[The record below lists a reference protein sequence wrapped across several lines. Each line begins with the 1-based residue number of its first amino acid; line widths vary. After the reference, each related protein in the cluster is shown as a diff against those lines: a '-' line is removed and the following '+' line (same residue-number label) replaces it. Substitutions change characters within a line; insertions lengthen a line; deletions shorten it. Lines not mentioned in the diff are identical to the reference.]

1 MKTYTKFLVSIF
13 LKSFLFVLMII
24 LSLVFIINLLGE
36 LDFFKDIETTTF
48 FTIYLALINSP
59 SIIFEIFPFIFLIS
73 TQLFFIKLFEKNQI
87 QIFKYTGL
95 KNSKIFII
103 ISIVSIVLSFF
114 IITIFYNA
122 SSNLKSFYLEL
133 KSKYTTDGKYLAVI
147 NKNGLWIRDK
157 IEDKILIINSSK
169 IDENFLIDSFITEFD
184 QNYNVL
190 RNIKSKKINIKD
202 YEWEIM
208 DPEIFEKNISSRK
221 DIIKIKSNFDY
232 KRIQSLFSNLNSLS
246 ILELIEL
253 KKNYDLLNYSTT
265 EVNIQIQKIFS
276 YPLYLLLMSLFSGLI
291 MLNTKKFKSNTVKI
305 SIGLFLCVLIY
316 YFNNLLY
323 VMGLT
328 EKIDTKLSIWIPII
342 LLIFITLMMSNKLN
356 EKKFKNNFNIFNRK
370 FFCST
375 KYKFSRDI

>member
-1 MKTYTKFLVSIF
+1 LKTYTKFLVGIF

-73 TQLFFIKLFEKNQI
+73 TQLFFIKLFDKNQI

-103 ISIVSIVLSFF
+103 VSIVSIALSFF

-184 QNYNVL
+184 QNYNVV
-190 RNIKSKKINIKD
+190 RNIKSKKINIKN

-208 DPEIFEKNISSRK
+208 DPEIFEENISSRK

-253 KKNYDLLNYSTT
+253 KKNYNLLNYSTT

-276 YPLYLLLMSLFSGLI
+276 YPFYLLLMSFFSGLI

-305 SIGLFLCVLIY
+305 SIGLFLCVVIY

-328 EKIDTKLSIWIPII
+328 EKIDSKLSIWIPII
-342 LLIFITLMMSNKLN
+342 FLTIITLMMSNKLN
-356 EKKFKNNFNIFNRK
+356 EK
-370 FFCST
+370 
-375 KYKFSRDI
+375 

>member
-1 MKTYTKFLVSIF
+1 MKTYTKFLINIF
-13 LKSFLFVLMII
+13 LKSFLFVLLII
-24 LSLVFIINLLGE
+24 LSLVFIVNLLGE
-36 LDFFKDIETTTF
+36 LDFFKDIQTNTF

-73 TQLFFIKLFEKNQI
+73 TQLFFIKLFDKDQI

-103 ISIVSIVLSFF
+103 ISVVSIALSFL

-122 SSNLKSFYLEL
+122 SSNLKNFYLEL

-184 QNYNVL
+184 INYNVL
-190 RNIKSKKINIKD
+190 RNIKSKKINIKS
-202 YEWEIM
+202 YEWEIIE
-208 DPEIFEKNISSRK
+208 PEIFEKNISVK
-221 DIIKIKSNFDY
+221 EDIIKIKSNFDY
-232 KRIQSLFSNLNSLS
+232 KRIQSLFSNLTSLS

-265 EVNIQIQKIFS
+265 EVNMQIQKIFS
-276 YPLYLLLMSLFSGLI
+276 YPFYLLLMTLFSGLI

-328 EKIDTKLSIWIPII
+328 EKIDAKLSIWTPII
-342 LLIFITLMMSNKLN
+342 LLMILTLIMSNKLN
-356 EKKFKNNFNIFNRK
+356 EK
-370 FFCST
+370 
-375 KYKFSRDI
+375 

>member
-1 MKTYTKFLVSIF
+1 MKTYTKFLINIF
-13 LKSFLFVLMII
+13 LKSFLFVSLII

-36 LDFFKDIETTTF
+36 LDFFKDIQTNTF

-73 TQLFFIKLFEKNQI
+73 TQLFFIKLFDKDQI

-95 KNSKIFII
+95 KNSKIFVI
-103 ISIVSIVLSFF
+103 ISVVSIALSFL

-122 SSNLKSFYLEL
+122 SSNLKNFYLEL

-184 QNYNVL
+184 INYNVL
-190 RNIKSKKINIKD
+190 RNIKSKKINIKT
-202 YEWEIM
+202 YEWEIIE
-208 DPEIFEKNISSRK
+208 PEVFEKNISVK
-221 DIIKIKSNFDY
+221 EDIIKIKSNFDY
-232 KRIQSLFSNLNSLS
+232 KRIQSLFSNLTSLS
-246 ILELIEL
+246 IFELIEL

-265 EVNIQIQKIFS
+265 EVNMQIQKIFS
-276 YPLYLLLMSLFSGLI
+276 YPFYLLLMTLFSGLI

-305 SIGLFLCVLIY
+305 SIGLFLCVVIY

-342 LLIFITLMMSNKLN
+342 LLTIITLMMSNKLN
-356 EKKFKNNFNIFNRK
+356 EK
-370 FFCST
+370 
-375 KYKFSRDI
+375 

>member
-13 LKSFLFVLMII
+13 LKSFLFVLMVI

-103 ISIVSIVLSFF
+103 LSIVSIVLSFF

-169 IDENFLIDSFITEFD
+169 IDENYLIDSFITEFD
-184 QNYNVL
+184 QNYNVV

-276 YPLYLLLMSLFSGLI
+276 YPFYLLLMSLFSGLI

-305 SIGLFLCVLIY
+305 SIGLFLCVVIY

-342 LLIFITLMMSNKLN
+342 FLTIITLMMSNKLN
-356 EKKFKNNFNIFNRK
+356 EK
-370 FFCST
+370 
-375 KYKFSRDI
+375 

>member
-1 MKTYTKFLVSIF
+1 MKTYTKFLVGIF

-73 TQLFFIKLFEKNQI
+73 TQLFFIKLFDKNQI

-114 IITIFYNA
+114 IITVFYNA

-157 IEDKILIINSSK
+157 IGDKILIINSSK

-184 QNYNVL
+184 QDYNVI
-190 RNIKSKKINIKD
+190 RNIKSKKINIKN
-202 YEWEIM
+202 YEWEII
-208 DPEIFEKNISSRK
+208 DPEIFEKNISSR
-221 DIIKIKSNFDY
+221 DDMIKIKSNFDY

-276 YPLYLLLMSLFSGLI
+276 YPFYLLLMSFFSGLI

-305 SIGLFLCVLIY
+305 SIGLFLCVVIY

-342 LLIFITLMMSNKLN
+342 FLTIITLMMSSKLN
-356 EKKFKNNFNIFNRK
+356 EK
-370 FFCST
+370 
-375 KYKFSRDI
+375 

>member
-1 MKTYTKFLVSIF
+1 MKTYTKFLINIF
-13 LKSFLFVLMII
+13 LKSFLFVLLII
-24 LSLVFIINLLGE
+24 LSLVFIVNLLGE
-36 LDFFKDIETTTF
+36 LDFFKDIQTNTF

-73 TQLFFIKLFEKNQI
+73 TQLFFIKLFDKDQI

-103 ISIVSIVLSFF
+103 ISVVSIALSFL

-122 SSNLKSFYLEL
+122 SSNLKNFYLEL

-169 IDENFLIDSFITEFD
+169 IDDNFLIDSFITEFD
-184 QNYNVL
+184 SNYNVL
-190 RNIKSKKINIKD
+190 RNIKSKKINIKS
-202 YEWEIM
+202 YEWEIIE
-208 DPEIFEKNISSRK
+208 PEIFEKNISVK
-221 DIIKIKSNFDY
+221 EDIIKINSNFDY
-232 KRIQSLFSNLNSLS
+232 KRIQSLFSNLTSLS

-265 EVNIQIQKIFS
+265 EVNMQIQKIFS
-276 YPLYLLLMSLFSGLI
+276 YPFYLLLMTLFSGLI

-305 SIGLFLCVLIY
+305 SIGLFLCVVIY

-328 EKIDTKLSIWIPII
+328 EKIDAKLSIWTPII
-342 LLIFITLMMSNKLN
+342 LLMILTLIMSNKLN
-356 EKKFKNNFNIFNRK
+356 EK
-370 FFCST
+370 
-375 KYKFSRDI
+375 

>member
-1 MKTYTKFLVSIF
+1 LKTYTKFLVGIF

-73 TQLFFIKLFEKNQI
+73 TQLFFIKLFDKNQI

-103 ISIVSIVLSFF
+103 MSIVSIVLSFF

-184 QNYNVL
+184 QNYNVV
-190 RNIKSKKINIKD
+190 RNIKSKKINIKN

-342 LLIFITLMMSNKLN
+342 LLILITLMMSNKLN
-356 EKKFKNNFNIFNRK
+356 EK
-370 FFCST
+370 
-375 KYKFSRDI
+375 

>member
-1 MKTYTKFLVSIF
+1 MKTYTKFLVGIF

-73 TQLFFIKLFEKNQI
+73 TQLFFIKLFDKNQI

-103 ISIVSIVLSFF
+103 VSIVSIALSFF

-184 QNYNVL
+184 QNYNVV
-190 RNIKSKKINIKD
+190 RNIKSKKINIKN

-221 DIIKIKSNFDY
+221 DIIRIKSNFDY

-253 KKNYDLLNYSTT
+253 KNNYDLLNYSTV

-276 YPLYLLLMSLFSGLI
+276 YPFYLLLMSFFSGLI
-291 MLNTKKFKSNTVKI
+291 MLNTKKFKSNTIKI
-305 SIGLFLCVLIY
+305 SIGLFLCVVIY

-342 LLIFITLMMSNKLN
+342 LLTIITLMMSNKLN
-356 EKKFKNNFNIFNRK
+356 EK
-370 FFCST
+370 
-375 KYKFSRDI
+375 

>member
-1 MKTYTKFLVSIF
+1 MKTYTKFLVGIF

-36 LDFFKDIETTTF
+36 LDFFKDVETTTF

-73 TQLFFIKLFEKNQI
+73 TQLFFIKLFDKNQI

-114 IITIFYNA
+114 IITVFYNA

-133 KSKYTTDGKYLAVI
+133 KSKYTKDGKYLAVI

-157 IEDKILIINSSK
+157 IGDKILIINSSK

-184 QNYNVL
+184 QDYNVI
-190 RNIKSKKINIKD
+190 RNIKSKKINIKN
-202 YEWEIM
+202 YEWEII
-208 DPEIFEKNISSRK
+208 DPEIFEKNISSR
-221 DIIKIKSNFDY
+221 DDMIKIKSNFDY

-276 YPLYLLLMSLFSGLI
+276 YPFYLLLMSFFSGLI

-305 SIGLFLCVLIY
+305 SIGLFLCVVIY

-342 LLIFITLMMSNKLN
+342 FLTIITLMMSSKLN
-356 EKKFKNNFNIFNRK
+356 EK
-370 FFCST
+370 
-375 KYKFSRDI
+375 

>member
-1 MKTYTKFLVSIF
+1 MKTYTKFLVGIF

-73 TQLFFIKLFEKNQI
+73 TQLFFIKLFDKNQI

-114 IITIFYNA
+114 IITVFYNA

-184 QNYNVL
+184 QNYNVV

-276 YPLYLLLMSLFSGLI
+276 YPFYLLLMSLFSGLI

-305 SIGLFLCVLIY
+305 SIGLFLCVVIY

-342 LLIFITLMMSNKLN
+342 FLTIITLMMSSKLN
-356 EKKFKNNFNIFNRK
+356 EK
-370 FFCST
+370 
-375 KYKFSRDI
+375 

>member
-73 TQLFFIKLFEKNQI
+73 TQIFFIKLFEKNQI

-103 ISIVSIVLSFF
+103 ISIVSILLSFF

-184 QNYNVL
+184 QNYNVV

-202 YEWEIM
+202 YEWEIIN
-208 DPEIFEKNISSRK
+208 PEIFEKNVSSRK
-221 DIIKIKSNFDY
+221 DIIKINSNFDY

-246 ILELIEL
+246 IMELIEL

-276 YPLYLLLMSLFSGLI
+276 YPFYLLLMSLFSGLI

-305 SIGLFLCVLIY
+305 SIGLFLCVVIY

-328 EKIDTKLSIWIPII
+328 EKIDTKLSIWTPII
-342 LLIFITLMMSNKLN
+342 LLMIITLMMSNKLN
-356 EKKFKNNFNIFNRK
+356 EK
-370 FFCST
+370 
-375 KYKFSRDI
+375 

>member
-1 MKTYTKFLVSIF
+1 MKTYTKFLINIF
-13 LKSFLFVLMII
+13 LKSFLFVLLII
-24 LSLVFIINLLGE
+24 LSLVFIVNLLGE
-36 LDFFKDIETTTF
+36 LDFFKDIQTNTF

-73 TQLFFIKLFEKNQI
+73 TQLFFIKLFDKDQI

-103 ISIVSIVLSFF
+103 ISVVSIALSFL

-122 SSNLKSFYLEL
+122 SSNLKNFYLEL

-169 IDENFLIDSFITEFD
+169 IDDNFLIDSFITEFD
-184 QNYNVL
+184 SNYNVL
-190 RNIKSKKINIKD
+190 RNIKSKKINIKS
-202 YEWEIM
+202 YEWEIIE
-208 DPEIFEKNISSRK
+208 PEIFEKNISVK
-221 DIIKIKSNFDY
+221 EDIIKIKSNFDY
-232 KRIQSLFSNLNSLS
+232 KRIQSLFSNLTSLS

-265 EVNIQIQKIFS
+265 EVNMQIQKIFS
-276 YPLYLLLMSLFSGLI
+276 YPFYLLLMTLFSGLI

-328 EKIDTKLSIWIPII
+328 EKIDAKLSIWTPII
-342 LLIFITLMMSNKLN
+342 LLMILTLIMSNKLN
-356 EKKFKNNFNIFNRK
+356 EK
-370 FFCST
+370 
-375 KYKFSRDI
+375 

>member
-1 MKTYTKFLVSIF
+1 MKTYTKFLVGIF
-13 LKSFLFVLMII
+13 LKSFLFVLIII

-73 TQLFFIKLFEKNQI
+73 TQLFFIKLFDKNQI

-103 ISIVSIVLSFF
+103 VSIVSIALSFF

-147 NKNGLWIRDK
+147 NKNGLWIKDK

-184 QNYNVL
+184 QNYNVV
-190 RNIKSKKINIKD
+190 RNIKSKKINIKN

-221 DIIKIKSNFDY
+221 DIIRIKSNFDY

-253 KKNYDLLNYSTT
+253 KNNYDLLNYSTV

-276 YPLYLLLMSLFSGLI
+276 YPFYLLLMSFFSGLI

-305 SIGLFLCVLIY
+305 SIGLFLCVVIY

-342 LLIFITLMMSNKLN
+342 LLTIITLMMSNKLN
-356 EKKFKNNFNIFNRK
+356 EK
-370 FFCST
+370 
-375 KYKFSRDI
+375 

>member
-36 LDFFKDIETTTF
+36 LDFFKDIETATF

-103 ISIVSIVLSFF
+103 LSIVSIVLSFF

-184 QNYNVL
+184 QNYNVV
-190 RNIKSKKINIKD
+190 RNIKSKKINIKN

-208 DPEIFEKNISSRK
+208 DPEIFEENISSRK

-276 YPLYLLLMSLFSGLI
+276 YPFYLLLMSLFSGLI

-305 SIGLFLCVLIY
+305 SIGLFLCVVIY

-342 LLIFITLMMSNKLN
+342 LLMIVTLIMSNKLN
-356 EKKFKNNFNIFNRK
+356 EK
-370 FFCST
+370 
-375 KYKFSRDI
+375 